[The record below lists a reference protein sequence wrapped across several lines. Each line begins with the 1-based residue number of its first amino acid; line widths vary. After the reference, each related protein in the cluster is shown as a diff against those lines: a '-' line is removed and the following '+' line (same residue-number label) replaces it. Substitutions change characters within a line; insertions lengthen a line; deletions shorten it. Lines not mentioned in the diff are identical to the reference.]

1 MGNQNVVVYT
11 SRDCASCNQVMDL
24 LNEWNIDFEERN
36 VSENRTYF
44 KELQGK
50 GVYGTPATFV
60 DDHRVLGL
68 QKRKLQQVLGLR
80 EDIYA
85 QTDSFNFS

>member
-60 DDHRVLGL
+60 DDYRVLGF

-85 QTDSFNFS
+85 QADSFNFS